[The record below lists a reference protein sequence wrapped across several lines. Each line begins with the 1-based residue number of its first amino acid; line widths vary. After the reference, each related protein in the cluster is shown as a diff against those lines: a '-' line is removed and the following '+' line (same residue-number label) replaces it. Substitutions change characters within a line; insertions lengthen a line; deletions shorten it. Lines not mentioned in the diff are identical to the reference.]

1 MKNIVVSNNNQYKMY
16 ELSFCA
22 FVLVNEIKKAKKGM
36 DYFSF
41 HLSRCKNVF
50 DTVKLSLMVIAK
62 TAYLSKLLIK
72 LQEVKDELLNE
83 LIPKKI

>member
-1 MKNIVVSNNNQYKMY
+1 MNCISVKNNQYKMY

-62 TAYLSKLLIK
+62 ITYFSSLLIK

-83 LIPKKI
+83 LTSKKI